1 VSQKT
6 SSIFHLDIVDN
17 CYVSDKDV
25 RKSLI
30 LFSLSNYLEEASFS
44 KKKKKE
50 EKKKDIVV
58 YCLLAK

>member
-30 LFSLSNYLEEASFS
+30 LFSLSNYLEEAYFS
-44 KKKKKE
+44 KKKKKRG
-50 EKKKDIVV
+50 KKERHS
-58 YCLLAK
+58 CLLSAS